1 MKYLGIRTSLVT
13 MHAPWVV
20 HTTAV
25 GQTETTELWR
35 HNRHRTLRS
44 HAWRITGGSRHALTT
59 SQYLDKTDSADRCRY
74 SCDIIK
80 TLRATEAT
88 CSATSK
94 AIAAAII
101 RGHTRDGRLHATRH
115 SWHLKPTETLLM
127 YFLLCLWCHFCILD
141 LWLCESSNS
150 PTISFHMLFA
160 DNDGWHLTAVDL
172 LSTDNHKDGR
182 K

>member
-1 MKYLGIRTSLVT
+1 

-25 GQTETTELWR
+25 GQRRRNYDVTIA
-35 HNRHRTLRS
+35 RHRTLRS
-44 HAWRITGGSRHALTT
+44 HAWRITFTGGSRHALTT
-59 SQYLDKTDSADRCRY
+59 PQYLDKTDSADRRRY
-74 SCDIIK
+74 SCDVIK

-94 AIAAAII
+94 AISAAII

-115 SWHLKPTETLLM
+115 SWHLKQSLLKLCWCIFTLFM
-127 YFLLCLWCHFCILD
+127 MSFLHTRLVRVLILLRSLFTCYSLIMTGD
-141 LWLCESSNS
+141 IWQLLTCY
-150 PTISFHMLFA
+150 PQTIIKALVTS
-160 DNDGWHLTAVDL
+160 VDE
-172 LSTDNHKDGR
+172 R